1 MDVMPLIL
9 LVLFMLLPIAFW
21 IYQFVELMRLDDNSF
36 SGRYDKMIWGAAF
49 ILLFPLAPIAFLY
62 WKHR

>member
-1 MDVMPLIL
+1 MIL
-9 LVLFMLLPIAFW
+9 LLLALLVIGFW
-21 IYQFVELMRLDDNSF
+21 IYQFIGLMTLDDKSF
-36 SGRYDKMIWGAAF
+36 PGRYDKVIWAAVF

>member
-1 MDVMPLIL
+1 MDVIPLIL
-9 LVLFMLLPIAFW
+9 LVLIVLLPIAFW

-36 SGRYDKMIWGAAF
+36 NGRYDKVIWGAAF